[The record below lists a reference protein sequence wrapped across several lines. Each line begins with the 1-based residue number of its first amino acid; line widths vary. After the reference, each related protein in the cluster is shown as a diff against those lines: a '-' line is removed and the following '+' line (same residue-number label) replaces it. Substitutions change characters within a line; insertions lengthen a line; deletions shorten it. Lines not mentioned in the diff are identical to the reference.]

1 MEGLGFF
8 HVFLHVSILWK
19 LRKSKEILEQRE
31 LRNVK
36 ARSIIL
42 LHNEELRNKKAEAL
56 EEPGFDP

>member
-1 MEGLGFF
+1 MKKTQLKMTEDE
-8 HVFLHVSILWK
+8 K